1 MVKSD
6 TLSVWSCLTSD
17 RRTCL
22 SYNLLRYMYGKV
34 LWLSVIH
41 VVYVVLLD

>member
-6 TLSVWSCLTSD
+6 PRCVWSCLTSD

-22 SYNLLRYMYGKV
+22 SDNLLRYMYGKG

-41 VVYVVLLD
+41 AVCGLA